1 MLWSV
6 KYYFSINTL
15 MSRFSY
21 KNIYKYLNVFKLNDM
36 DTNVFLNT
44 IIYLESK
51 MSAIQPNDRL
61 F

>member
-44 IIYLESK
+44 IIYLERK

>member
-6 KYYFSINTL
+6 KYYFSINNL

-21 KNIYKYLNVFKLNDM
+21 KNIYKYLNVLKLNDI
-36 DTNVFLNT
+36 DTKVFLNT